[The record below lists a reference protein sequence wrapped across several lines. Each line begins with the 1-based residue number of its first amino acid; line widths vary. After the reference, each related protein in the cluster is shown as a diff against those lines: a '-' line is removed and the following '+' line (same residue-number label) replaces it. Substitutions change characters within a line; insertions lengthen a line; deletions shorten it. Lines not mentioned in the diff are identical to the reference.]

1 MRIVVALGGNALLRR
16 GEHPSVESQRENVRR
31 AAAQLAEIASGNSL
45 VIVHGNG
52 PQVGLLASQGMSM
65 PEDERF
71 PLDVLDAETE
81 GLIGY
86 LLELEVRNSLLGQRV
101 CTSMLTMVEVNP
113 DDPAFAR
120 PDKPIGAMYSQ
131 ADANTAT
138 RERGWTM
145 ALDGPAYRRVVASP
159 KPVGM
164 LQVQPVRWLLAHGSI
179 VICAGGGGIPVV
191 AGASGSYRGVEAVID
206 KDRSAALLAR
216 EIEADLFVIAT
227 DVRGLYLDWGAL
239 SQRPVRR
246 ASPEALGKLA
256 FAAGSMGPKV
266 EAACEFTLRT
276 RNRAVIGSLDDIG
289 KMVAGTAGTSIV
301 LGQAQ
306 LEEGPRDIGVG
317 SNETPEPI
325 S

>member
-16 GEHPSVESQRENVRR
+16 GEHPSVEAQRENVRR
-31 AAAQLAEIASGNSL
+31 AAVQLAKIAGGNSL
-45 VIVHGNG
+45 AIVHGNG

-86 LLELEVRNSLLGQRV
+86 LLELELRNCLLDQRA

-113 DDPAFAR
+113 ADPAFAL
-120 PDKPIGAMYSQ
+120 PDKPVGAMYSE
-131 ADANTAT
+131 ADAHAAA
-138 RERGWTM
+138 RDKGWKM
-145 ALDGPAYRRVVASP
+145 ALDGAAYRRVVPSP
-159 KPVGM
+159 KPVRM

-191 AGASGSYRGVEAVID
+191 AAADGHYRGVEAVID

-227 DVRGLYLDWGAL
+227 DVRGLYLDWGTV

-246 ASPEALGKLA
+246 ASPEALGKLL

-266 EAACEFTLRT
+266 EAACEFAART
-276 RNRAVIGSLDDIG
+276 RNRAVIGSLDDIER
-289 KMVAGTAGTSIV
+289 MVAGTAGTSIS
-301 LGQAQ
+301 LNQAGI
-306 LEEGPRDIGVG
+306 EEGPGDIVID
-317 SNETPEPI
+317 STEVQEPI